1 MIWCQMQGTGEYR
14 VEWGVY
20 GPEDFV
26 QNRIANINDTDE
38 VKRLLLTDEFFGLHD
53 QFVTDMLTAMDGPF
67 HHWPLWEMP
76 PESLNWEPQRYV
88 LISKPTY
95 DVDINMLSAT
105 CV

>member
-1 MIWCQMQGTGEYR
+1 M
-14 VEWGVY
+14 EWGVY

-26 QNRIANINDTDE
+26 QKRLSNINDTDE

-53 QFVTDMLTAMDGPF
+53 QFVKDMLNAMDGPF

-76 PESLNWEPQRYV
+76 PDSLSWEPQRYV
-88 LISKPTY
+88 MISKSSW
-95 DVDINMLSAT
+95 DVVTDVVLAT